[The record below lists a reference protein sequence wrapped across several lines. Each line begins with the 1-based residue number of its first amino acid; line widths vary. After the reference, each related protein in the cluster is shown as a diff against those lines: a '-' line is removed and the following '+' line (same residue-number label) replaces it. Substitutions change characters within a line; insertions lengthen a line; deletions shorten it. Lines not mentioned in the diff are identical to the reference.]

1 MYIDININ
9 SIFSNTQ
16 LKKHT
21 EEYKNILSRQKTN
34 KEVDKDLRKNLFLQ
48 NQNSKRYLKSNLP
61 KQEAQ
66 PSK

>member
-1 MYIDININ
+1 MYIDINLN

-48 NQNSKRYLKSNLP
+48 NQHSKRYQKSNLP

>member
-48 NQNSKRYLKSNLP
+48 NQNSKRYQKSNIT
-61 KQEAQ
+61 KQEVQ